1 MGTTWSD
8 MSMVLRLYPDVFRPG
23 FVTEELFR
31 HVEMSVCSRVFGY
44 SIPCTAMIP
53 MADMLN
59 HSDIDVQYEV
69 FIKQLHLNDM
79 ENKDYYTRSKYM
91 FDYSELYSQ
100 EELDSISKDERKQL
114 NVKGRFNQFNFRAN
128 QRRY

>member
-69 FIKQLHLNDM
+69 FNKQLHLNDM

-91 FDYSELYSQ
+91 FDYSELYS
-100 EELDSISKDERKQL
+100 
-114 NVKGRFNQFNFRAN
+114 
-128 QRRY
+128 